1 MCIAVGCDMRCL
13 IVDDS
18 ADFRDA
24 ASAMLERAGISVVGK
39 ASNSAEALRYYEDLH
54 PDVALV
60 DIDLG
65 GEDGFALAELLD
77 RVSATSTTLAVI
89 LVSTY
94 AESDLEEMIDASP
107 AVGFLQKL
115 SLSPDAIRNLVKVSG
130 PQGKRSPPARQG
142 GRRWRVGVCAHL

>member
-1 MCIAVGCDMRCL
+1 LCIAAGCDVRCL

-24 ASAMLERAGISVVGK
+24 ASAMLARGGISVVGT
-39 ASNSAEALRYYEDLH
+39 ASNSAEALTCYEDLR

-65 GEDGFALAELLD
+65 GEDGFALAEHLD
-77 RVSATSTTLAVI
+77 RAGTASALAVI

-94 AESDLEEMIDASP
+94 AESDLAEMIDASP
-107 AVGFLQKL
+107 ALGFLQKF
-115 SLSPDAIRNLVKVSG
+115 SLSPDAIRDLLDVAG
-130 PQGKRSPPARQG
+130 P
-142 GRRWRVGVCAHL
+142 

>member
-1 MCIAVGCDMRCL
+1 VRCL

-24 ASAMLERAGISVVGK
+24 ASAMLERAGISVVK
-39 ASNSAEALRYYEDLH
+39 ASNSAEALKYYEDFH

-65 GEDGFALAELLD
+65 GEDGFALAEQLD
-77 RVSATSTTLAVI
+77 RVSSPSALAVI

-94 AESDLEEMIDASP
+94 AESDLAEMIDASP
-107 AVGFLQKL
+107 AVGFLQKF
-115 SLSPDAIRNLVKVSG
+115 SLSPDAIRDLVKVSG
-130 PQGKRSPPARQG
+130 PQGR
-142 GRRWRVGVCAHL
+142 

>member
-1 MCIAVGCDMRCL
+1 MRCL

-18 ADFRDA
+18 ADFRAA

-60 DIDLG
+60 DIELG
-65 GEDGFALAELLD
+65 GEDGFALAEELD
-77 RVSATSTTLAVI
+77 RASTANALAVI

-94 AESDLEEMIDASP
+94 AESDLAEMIDASP
-107 AVGFLQKL
+107 AVGFLQKF
-115 SLSPDAIRNLVKVSG
+115 SLSPAAIWDLVNVYRAS
-130 PQGKRSPPARQG
+130 R
-142 GRRWRVGVCAHL
+142 

>member
-1 MCIAVGCDMRCL
+1 MRCL

-39 ASNSAEALRYYEDLH
+39 ASNSAEALRFYEDLH

-60 DIDLG
+60 DVDLG
-65 GEDGFALAELLD
+65 GEDGFELAEQLD
-77 RVSATSTTLAVI
+77 RMSTASALAVI

-94 AESDLEEMIDASP
+94 AESDLAEMIDKSP

-115 SLSPDAIRNLVKVSG
+115 SLSPDAIRNLLRHRAS
-130 PQGKRSPPARQG
+130 R
-142 GRRWRVGVCAHL
+142 

>member
-1 MCIAVGCDMRCL
+1 MCIAAGCDMRCL

-65 GEDGFALAELLD
+65 GEDGFALAEQLD
-77 RVSATSTTLAVI
+77 RVSPTSTTLAVI

-94 AESDLEEMIDASP
+94 AESDLAEMINASP
-107 AVGFLQKL
+107 AVGFLQKF
-115 SLSPDAIRNLVKVSG
+115 SLSPDAIRELAERHRAS
-130 PQGKRSPPARQG
+130 R
-142 GRRWRVGVCAHL
+142 

>member
-65 GEDGFALAELLD
+65 GEDGFALAEQLD
-77 RVSATSTTLAVI
+77 RLSATSTSLAVI

-94 AESDLEEMIDASP
+94 AESDLEEMIIASP
-107 AVGFLQKL
+107 AVGFLQKF
-115 SLSPDAIRNLVKVSG
+115 SLSPDAIRELADGHRAS
-130 PQGKRSPPARQG
+130 R
-142 GRRWRVGVCAHL
+142 

>member
-1 MCIAVGCDMRCL
+1 MCIAADCGMRCL

-18 ADFRDA
+18 AEFRDA

-39 ASNSAEALRYYEDLH
+39 ATNSAEALRCYEDLH

-65 GEDGFALAELLD
+65 GEDGFALAEQLD
-77 RVSATSTTLAVI
+77 RASTASRLAVI

-94 AESDLEEMIDASP
+94 AESDLAEMIDASP
-107 AVGFLQKL
+107 AVGFLQKF
-115 SLSPDAIRNLVKVSG
+115 SLSADAIRDLLKVSG
-130 PQGKRSPPARQG
+130 PQGR
-142 GRRWRVGVCAHL
+142 

>member
-1 MCIAVGCDMRCL
+1 MRCL

-39 ASNSAEALRYYEDLH
+39 ASNSAEALRCYEDFH

-60 DIDLG
+60 DVDLG
-65 GEDGFALAELLD
+65 PENGFELAEQLN
-77 RVSATSTTLAVI
+77 RAGAATKLAVI

-94 AESDLEEMIDASP
+94 AESDLAEMINTSP
-107 AVGFLQKL
+107 AVGFLQKF
-115 SLSPDAIRNLVKVSG
+115 SLSPDAIRNLLKVSG
-130 PQGKRSPPARQG
+130 PQGR
-142 GRRWRVGVCAHL
+142 

>member
-1 MCIAVGCDMRCL
+1 MRCV

-94 AESDLEEMIDASP
+94 AESDLEEMINASP
-107 AVGFLQKL
+107 AVGFLQKF
-115 SLSPDAIRNLVKVSG
+115 SLSPDAIRELAERHRAS
-130 PQGKRSPPARQG
+130 R
-142 GRRWRVGVCAHL
+142 

>member
-39 ASNSAEALRYYEDLH
+39 ASNSAEALRYYEDMH

-94 AESDLEEMIDASP
+94 AESDLEEMINASP
-107 AVGFLQKL
+107 AVGFLQKF
-115 SLSPDAIRNLVKVSG
+115 SLSPDAIRELAERHRAS
-130 PQGKRSPPARQG
+130 R
-142 GRRWRVGVCAHL
+142 

>member
-1 MCIAVGCDMRCL
+1 MRCL

-39 ASNSAEALRYYEDLH
+39 ASNSAEALRCYEDLH

-60 DIDLG
+60 DVDLG
-65 GEDGFALAELLD
+65 SENGFELAEQLD
-77 RVSATSTTLAVI
+77 RAGAASNLAVI

-94 AESDLEEMIDASP
+94 AESDLAEMIDTSP
-107 AVGFLQKL
+107 AVGFLQKF
-115 SLSPDAIRNLVKVSG
+115 SLSPDAIRNLLKVSG
-130 PQGKRSPPARQG
+130 PQGR
-142 GRRWRVGVCAHL
+142 

>member
-1 MCIAVGCDMRCL
+1 L

-18 ADFRDA
+18 AEFRDA
-24 ASAMLERAGISVVGK
+24 ASTMLERAGISVVGK
-39 ASNSAEALRYYEDLH
+39 ASNSAEALRFYEDFH

-65 GEDGFALAELLD
+65 GEDGFELAEKLD
-77 RVSATSTTLAVI
+77 RAGAASHLAVI

-94 AESDLEEMIDASP
+94 AESDLEEMINASP

-115 SLSPDAIRNLVKVSG
+115 SLSPDAIRNLVNVSG
-130 PQGKRSPPARQG
+130 PQGK
-142 GRRWRVGVCAHL
+142 

>member
-1 MCIAVGCDMRCL
+1 MRCL

-24 ASAMLERAGISVVGK
+24 ASALLARAGISVVGV
-39 ASNSAEALRYYEDLH
+39 ACNSAEALSLYREVH

-65 GEDGFALAELLD
+65 VESGFDLAEQFH
-77 RVSATSTTLAVI
+77 RMATSPPLAVI

-94 AESDLEEMIDASP
+94 AEADLADMIAASP
-107 AVGFLQKL
+107 AVGFLQKF
-115 SLSPDAIRNLVKVSG
+115 SLTPEAIHELLKVSG
-130 PQGKRSPPARQG
+130 PR
-142 GRRWRVGVCAHL
+142 GR

>member
-1 MCIAVGCDMRCL
+1 VCIAAGCDVRCL

-24 ASAMLERAGISVVGK
+24 ASAMLERAGISVVK
-39 ASNSAEALRYYEDLH
+39 ASNSAEALKYYEDFH

-65 GEDGFALAELLD
+65 GEDGFVLAEQLD
-77 RVSATSTTLAVI
+77 RVSSPSALAVI

-94 AESDLEEMIDASP
+94 AESDLAEMIDASP
-107 AVGFLQKL
+107 AVGFLQKF
-115 SLSPDAIRNLVKVSG
+115 SLSPDAIRDLVKVSG
-130 PQGKRSPPARQG
+130 PR
-142 GRRWRVGVCAHL
+142 GR

>member
-77 RVSATSTTLAVI
+77 RVSATSTTLAII

-94 AESDLEEMIDASP
+94 AESDLEEMINASP
-107 AVGFLQKL
+107 AVGFLQKF
-115 SLSPDAIRNLVKVSG
+115 SLSPDAIRELAERHRAS
-130 PQGKRSPPARQG
+130 R
-142 GRRWRVGVCAHL
+142 

>member
-1 MCIAVGCDMRCL
+1 MRCL

-24 ASAMLERAGISVVGK
+24 ASALLARAGISVVGV
-39 ASNSAEALRYYEDLH
+39 AANSAEALSLYHEVH

-65 GEDGFALAELLD
+65 VESGFDLAEQLD
-77 RVSATSTTLAVI
+77 RVATSPPLAVI

-94 AESDLEEMIDASP
+94 AEADLADMIATSP
-107 AVGFLQKL
+107 AVGFLQKF
-115 SLSPDAIRNLVKVSG
+115 SLTPEAIHGLLDQRAS
-130 PQGKRSPPARQG
+130 R
-142 GRRWRVGVCAHL
+142 

>member
-1 MCIAVGCDMRCL
+1 LCIAVGCDMRCL

-94 AESDLEEMIDASP
+94 AESDLEEMINASP
-107 AVGFLQKL
+107 AVGFLQKF
-115 SLSPDAIRNLVKVSG
+115 SLSPDAIRELAERHRAS
-130 PQGKRSPPARQG
+130 R
-142 GRRWRVGVCAHL
+142 

>member
-1 MCIAVGCDMRCL
+1 MCIAAGCDVRCL

-24 ASAMLERAGISVVGK
+24 ASAMLERAGISVVK
-39 ASNSAEALRYYEDLH
+39 ASNSAEALKYYEDFH

-65 GEDGFALAELLD
+65 GEDGFVLAEQLD
-77 RVSATSTTLAVI
+77 RASTPSTLAVI

-94 AESDLEEMIDASP
+94 AESDLAEMIDASP
-107 AVGFLQKL
+107 AVGFLQKF
-115 SLSPDAIRNLVKVSG
+115 SLSPDAIRDLVKVSV
-130 PQGKRSPPARQG
+130 PQGR
-142 GRRWRVGVCAHL
+142 

>member
-1 MCIAVGCDMRCL
+1 MRCL

-54 PDVALV
+54 PEVALV

-65 GEDGFALAELLD
+65 GEDGFELAEQLN
-77 RVSATSTTLAVI
+77 RVSTADALAVI

-94 AESDLEEMIDASP
+94 AESDMAEMIDTSP
-107 AVGFLQKL
+107 AVGFLQKF
-115 SLSPDAIRNLVKVSG
+115 SLSPDAIRNLLNLTG
-130 PQGKRSPPARQG
+130 PQGR
-142 GRRWRVGVCAHL
+142 